1 MRVLKK
7 FTTLCAVALLGLAG
21 CMSQDSQ
28 AETAA
33 SKSTTQKTFDEG
45 FHYDVVK
52 PPVAT
57 QTMGDKVEV
66 AELFWY
72 ACPHCYQLEPTV
84 DKYKAQMPD
93 NVEFVPV
100 PATLA
105 PNWRNHAMLY
115 YVSQMLDPEGKKELH
130 KKIFAAIHGKPR
142 RTGVAKGD
150 NGAIQRFLQSLG
162 YSKDAINKAYKSML
176 LKTKMD
182 YADRYAADLGSRTVN
197 GRRVVD
203 SVPTIIVNGKYV
215 TSPSRL
221 EGGSQELI
229 EVINYLTT
237 LK

>member
-1 MRVLKK
+1 MRVLKQ
-7 FTTLCAVALLGLAG
+7 FTTLCAVALLGLTG

-28 AETAA
+28 AESQFEA
-33 SKSTTQKTFDEG
+33 EI
-45 FHYDVVK
+45 HYDVLTT
-52 PPVAT
+52 PVST
-57 QTMGDKVEV
+57 QTSGDKVEV

-72 ACPHCYQLEPTV
+72 ACPHCNQLEPTIE
-84 DKYKAQMPD
+84 KYMAQKPA
-93 NVEFVPV
+93 NVEFVAV

-115 YVSQMLDPEGKKELH
+115 YVGQMLDPEGKKHLH
-130 KKIFAAIHGKPR
+130 QKIFSAIHGKPR
-142 RTGVAKGD
+142 RAGVAKGD
-150 NGAIQRFLQSLG
+150 NGAIKRFLQSLG
-162 YSKDAINKAYKSML
+162 YGKDAIDNAYKSMA
-176 LKTKMD
+176 LKTKMN

-229 EVINYLTT
+229 DVINHLTS

>member
-1 MRVLKK
+1 MRVLKQ

-33 SKSTTQKTFDEG
+33 ATNTSTKQFDEG
-45 FHYDVVK
+45 FHYDVLN
-52 PPVAT
+52 PPVTT
-57 QTMGDKVEV
+57 QTADGKIEV

-84 DKYKAQMPD
+84 DKYKAQKPE

-115 YVSQMLDPEGKKELH
+115 YVGQMLDPEGKKELH
-130 KKIFAAIHGKPR
+130 KRIFSAIHGKPR
-142 RTGVAKGD
+142 RAGVAKGD
-150 NGAIQRFLQSLG
+150 NGAIKRFLQSLG
-162 YSKDAINKAYKSML
+162 YKQEDIDRAYNSML
-176 LKTKMD
+176 LKTKMN
-182 YADRYAADLGSRTVN
+182 YADRYAADLGARTTN

-229 EVINYLTT
+229 DVINYLTT

>member
-1 MRVLKK
+1 MRVLKQ
-7 FTTLCAVALLGLAG
+7 FTTFCAVALLGLTG
-21 CMSQDSQ
+21 CMSQDTH
-28 AETAA
+28 AETTA
-33 SKSTTQKTFDEG
+33 TTQKFDEG
-45 FHYDVVK
+45 FHYDVLK
-52 PPVAT
+52 SPVTT
-57 QTMGDKVEV
+57 QTTGDKVEV

-72 ACPHCYQLEPTV
+72 SCPHCYQLEPTV

-100 PATLA
+100 PATLS

-115 YVSQMLDPEGKKELH
+115 YVGQMLDPEGKKELH
-130 KKIFAAIHGKPR
+130 KKIFSAIHGKPR

-150 NGAIQRFLQSLG
+150 AGAIKRFLQSLG
-162 YSKDAINKAYKSML
+162 YSKDTIDKAYGSML
-176 LKTKMD
+176 LKTKMS
-182 YADRYAADLGSRTVN
+182 YTDRYAADLSSRTVN

-229 EVINYLTT
+229 DVINYLTT
-237 LK
+237 LQ